1 MKKHALATAMLC
13 ALASHG
19 AFAQAYVGARFGATR
34 VDIDC
39 AGTISCDKNG
49 TGSEVFG
56 GYLLAPWVSV
66 ELGHTQWGSV
76 KQHRM
81 FVSGDVA
88 FDLKTRG
95 PTAGIAVFHQLGAQ
109 WQALARAGAAFQRV
123 DLVRAAINNGEV
135 EKYSERHTNPYL
147 GLALG
152 YQVTNTLSIGA
163 ALDFM
168 HVKYSER
175 FFGLD
180 LYRNHSVIARRFG
193 LGLMQQF

>member
-1 MKKHALATAMLC
+1 MKKHAVAVAMLC
-13 ALASHG
+13 ALASRG
-19 AFAQAYVGARFGATR
+19 ALAQAYVGARFGATH

-39 AGTISCDKNG
+39 TGTIRCDKNG

-56 GYLLAPWVSV
+56 GYRLAPWVSV
-66 ELGHTQWGSV
+66 ELGYTQWSNV

-81 FVSGDVA
+81 FVVGDVA

-95 PTAGIAVFHQLGAQ
+95 PTAGIAFFHQLGPQ

-123 DLVRAAINNGEV
+123 DVVRTTIDYGEV
-135 EKYSERHTNPYL
+135 EKYSERHTTPYL

-152 YQVTNTLSIGA
+152 YQVTNTLSIDA

-168 HVKYSER
+168 RVKYSER

-180 LYRNHSVIARRFG
+180 LYRNHSVVARRLGVG
-193 LGLMQQF
+193 LTQQF